1 MCVNG
6 GEMCEVV
13 DCEVG
18 GFGLGAPCGPWPCL
32 PSNRASLA
40 GLQRRGVSDLE
51 TDVQL
56 EAIPNSSKRQ
66 TDIMMTFRTYL
77 SNKAGM

>member
-1 MCVNG
+1 MW
-6 GEMCEVV
+6 
-13 DCEVG
+13 
-18 GFGLGAPCGPWPCL
+18 PWPCL

-56 EAIPNSSKRQ
+56 EANPNSSKRQ
-66 TDIMMTFRTYL
+66 TDIMMTFKTYL